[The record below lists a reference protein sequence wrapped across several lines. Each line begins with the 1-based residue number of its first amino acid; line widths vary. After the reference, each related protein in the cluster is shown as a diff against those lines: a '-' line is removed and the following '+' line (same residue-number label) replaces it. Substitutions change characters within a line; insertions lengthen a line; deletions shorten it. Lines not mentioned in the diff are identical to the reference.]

1 MNSLTVL
8 SLIVTLIAINMKKI
22 TNKSLQT
29 ALLRGAVLVSGCT
42 ATAITSLFFEDIYA
56 VLTTL
61 FLGAAVIALIDEQ
74 IVTNLKNNKQS

>member
-1 MNSLTVL
+1 
-8 SLIVTLIAINMKKI
+8 MKRI
-22 TNKSLQT
+22 TNHKLQT